1 MFLKRKGN
9 YWNMNVSIEAIQ
21 ETQDQETKQLC

>member
-1 MFLKRKGN
+1 
-9 YWNMNVSIEAIQ
+9 MNVSIEAIQ